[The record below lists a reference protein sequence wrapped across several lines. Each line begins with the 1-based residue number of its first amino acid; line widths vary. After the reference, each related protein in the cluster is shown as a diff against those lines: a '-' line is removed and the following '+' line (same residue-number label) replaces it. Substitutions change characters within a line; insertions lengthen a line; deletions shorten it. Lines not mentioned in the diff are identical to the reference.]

1 MPVKKNALHIERQ
14 FEMDDK
20 KLYISR
26 LYDYYGQLLTEKQRF
41 AVELYYYDDL
51 SLSEISEQV
60 GITRQGVRDQ
70 LKHAEDYL
78 VECEE
83 KLGFAKKLS
92 RAANLADEICDK
104 CKKQDCSDIIS
115 IAKEISDILS

>member
-1 MPVKKNALHIERQ
+1 
-14 FEMDDK
+14 MDNK

-51 SLSEISEQV
+51 SLSEISEQAGV
-60 GITRQGVRDQ
+60 TRQGVRDQ
-70 LKHAEDYL
+70 LKHAEEYL
-78 VECEE
+78 LECEE

-92 RAANLADEICDK
+92 RVANLADMICDK
-104 CKKQDCSDIIS
+104 CDKKDYSDIHS
-115 IAKEISDILS
+115 AAKEISDILS

>member
-1 MPVKKNALHIERQ
+1 MN
-14 FEMDDK
+14 DK
-20 KLYISR
+20 KLYIAR
-26 LYDYYGQLLTEKQRF
+26 LYDYYGQLLTEKQRY

-78 VECEE
+78 EECEQ

-92 RAANLADEICDK
+92 SAVNLADEICEMCEKEDY
-104 CKKQDCSDIIS
+104 SNVIIA
-115 IAKEISDILS
+115 AKEISDILS